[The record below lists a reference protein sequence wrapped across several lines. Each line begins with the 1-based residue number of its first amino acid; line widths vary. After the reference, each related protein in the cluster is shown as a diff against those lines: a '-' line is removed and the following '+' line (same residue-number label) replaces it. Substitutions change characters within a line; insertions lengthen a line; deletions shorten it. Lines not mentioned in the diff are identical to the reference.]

1 MKVDSAIVAN
11 VKAIA
16 ASATVN
22 RDGQNASLMNAI
34 KDDSTLMAGGTATID
49 NFYQT
54 LMARIGNDVV
64 SSQRGLDQQTSVL
77 NQIESQRE
85 SVSGVSIDE
94 EMLNMIKFQAGYNAA
109 ARLCGVIN
117 EMMDTLINLGE

>member
-1 MKVDSAIVAN
+1 MRVDPTIVAD
-11 VKAIA
+11 VRKIA

-22 RDGQNASLMNAI
+22 NDGDNARMINAL
-34 KDDSTLMAGGTATID
+34 KDGVIMAGGTATID

-54 LMARIGNDVV
+54 VVARLGNDVAG
-64 SSQRGLDQQTSVL
+64 SKRTLDHQTAVM
-77 NQIESQRE
+77 NQIDSQRE

-109 ARLCGVIN
+109 ARLAGVIN
-117 EMMDTLINLGE
+117 EMMDTLINLGK